1 MERFKIPDDQP
12 MEASI
17 LSRQIENAQ
26 KKVEEQNF
34 VSRKNVLKYDDVMN
48 KQRVVIYEQRRRVLE
63 GEDFSEEIKGWIEE
77 VIERSVETFV
87 DPESGD
93 PDLDALAQAMQ
104 QLYNGEITADELRED
119 GVTDPGSL
127 VPEFIEDAQEE
138 YAAKEEELGPEL
150 MRELERF
157 VILQVVD
164 QRWREHLENMDYL
177 REGVHL
183 RAMAQ
188 KDPLVEYTSE
198 GHAMFAELNGQIRE
212 EVLTLLFHAQ
222 LQAEDAEELRTVQ
235 EASAVGDGGLS
246 YEHESE
252 AGAAVIAGALGGEA
266 GSVSTLSRPQQRK
279 VDEHEKLGRN
289 EPCWCGSGKKYKKC
303 HGA

>member
-1 MERFKIPDDQP
+1 
-12 MEASI
+12 
-17 LSRQIENAQ
+17 
-26 KKVEEQNF
+26 
-34 VSRKNVLKYDDVMN
+34 
-48 KQRVVIYEQRRRVLE
+48 VLE

-77 VIERSVETFV
+77 VIGRSVETFV

-93 PDLDALAQAMQ
+93 PDLDALTQAMQ
-104 QLYNGEITADELRED
+104 QLYASEITADELRED
-119 GVTDPGSL
+119 GVTDPAAL
-127 VPEFIEDAQEE
+127 VEEFIEDAQEE
-138 YAAKEEELGPEL
+138 YAGKEQELGPEL

-198 GHAMFAELNGQIRE
+198 GHAMFQELNAQIRE
-212 EVLTLLFHAQ
+212 EVLTLLYHAQ
-222 LQAEDAEELRTVQ
+222 LQPESAEELQAAQ
-235 EASAVGDGGLS
+235 EASAVGNGGLS

-252 AGAAVIAGALGGEA
+252 AGAAVIAGALGGET

-279 VDEHEKLGRN
+279 VSDQEKIGRN
-289 EPCWCGSGKKYKKC
+289 DPCWCGSGKKYKKC